1 MLGFLSFK
9 ETVRNLLRELHGEIV
24 RVEAERDLVS
34 AKVLKIVFGVV
45 KRSLLPGE

>member
-1 MLGFLSFK
+1 MFGLPNFK
-9 ETVRNLLRELHGEIV
+9 ATVRQILFELHTEIV
-24 RVEAERDLVS
+24 RVEAERDLVT